1 MTYATVMA
9 AFDLDL
15 PMNGVLAA
23 TRSLGKAFEATAI
36 GVAAGQSSI
45 SPYFV
50 EGPIAES
57 YIAKVQQELLAKLS
71 EIETRFREAVSA
83 DVQAVEWR
91 SAERLPHPFI
101 VASACA
107 ADLLVVGRALTPGN
121 LMRGPDLPNLLM
133 QAGRPVLVVPAEADS
148 FSAERVLIAWKDAR
162 EARRAVSDALPL
174 LRRAAHVQILAVEET
189 DNPQERASVTDV
201 AQWLARH
208 HVTAEIVMRAGD
220 GDISRSLE
228 AGIAAFG
235 PDIVVA
241 GAFGHSRFRE
251 WILGG
256 ATRDLLAN
264 PTMSILFSH

>member
-23 TRSLGKAFEATAI
+23 TRALGKTFNAAAI

-50 EGPIAES
+50 EGPIAENFV
-57 YIAKVQQELLAKLS
+57 AQVRQELLAKLGS
-71 EIETRFREAVSA
+71 IESRFRDGVAA
-83 DVQAVEWR
+83 DVRAVEWR

-107 ADLLVVGRALTPGN
+107 ADLLVVGRALTPAN

-148 FSAERVLIAWKDAR
+148 FAAGRILIAWKDTR

-174 LRRAAHVQILAVEET
+174 LRRAAQVQILTVEEMGHS
-189 DNPQERASVTDV
+189 PERASVSDV
-201 AQWLARH
+201 VQWLARH
-208 HVTAEIVMRAGD
+208 QVTADVASSAGD

-228 AGIAAFG
+228 AGIAAFR

-256 ATRDLLAN
+256 VTRDLLAN